1 LIFAEINEMG
11 SGSMLEGAI
20 FGIESNYFQG
30 RIADSS
36 YKLEVEFG
44 KGRRVVVGVNRF
56 LEGNDD
62 DSIDT
67 LEITSADEERQLK
80 RLEHIRGTRNQ
91 VLVDEVLTNLARDA
105 ADTSINL
112 MPRLIEA
119 VSTYATLGEIMAVL
133 GGVFG
138 RHIEVPSI

>member
-1 LIFAEINEMG
+1 
-11 SGSMLEGAI
+11 
-20 FGIESNYFQG
+20 
-30 RIADSS
+30 
-36 YKLEVEFG
+36 
-44 KGRRVVVGVNRF
+44 
-56 LEGNDD
+56 
-62 DSIDT
+62 
-67 LEITSADEERQLK
+67 LK

>member
-1 LIFAEINEMG
+1 
-11 SGSMLEGAI
+11 
-20 FGIESNYFQG
+20 
-30 RIADSS
+30 
-36 YKLEVEFG
+36 
-44 KGRRVVVGVNRF
+44 
-56 LEGNDD
+56 
-62 DSIDT
+62 
-67 LEITSADEERQLK
+67 
-80 RLEHIRGTRNQ
+80 
-91 VLVDEVLTNLARDA
+91 VLTNLARDA